1 MFTDDCNVHLNI
13 FMETVHH
20 KCIIFNLFV
29 CLYVV
34 SIIIIRGL
42 LSDNILVDLHNY
54 SHHTQARKIIN
65 VNYKPGIPNQILKVG
80 VVVKLVRVITERTL
94 VKRENVHIYYIKL
107 KLQFLSTRNLTI
119 LPCVIR
125 V

>member
-1 MFTDDCNVHLNI
+1 MHYYY
-13 FMETVHH
+13 
-20 KCIIFNLFV
+20 LFV

-34 SIIIIRGL
+34 SIIIIREL
-42 LSDNILVDLHNY
+42 LSDSILVDLHNY

-65 VNYKPGIPNQILKVG
+65 VNYKPGTPNQILKVG
-80 VVVKLVRVITERTL
+80 VVVKLVRAITERTV
-94 VKRENVHIYYIKL
+94 VKSKNVHIYYIKC
-107 KLQFLSTRNLTI
+107 KLQFLSTRKLTI

>member
-1 MFTDDCNVHLNI
+1 MHYYY
-13 FMETVHH
+13 
-20 KCIIFNLFV
+20 LFV

-34 SIIIIRGL
+34 SIIIIRRL

-54 SHHTQARKIIN
+54 SHHTLARKIIN
-65 VNYKPGIPNQILKVG
+65 VNYKPGKPNKILKVG
-80 VVVKLVRVITERTL
+80 VVVKLVRAITERTL
-94 VKRENVHIYYIKL
+94 VKSKNVHIYYIKC
-107 KLQFLSTRNLTI
+107 KLQFLSTRKLTI